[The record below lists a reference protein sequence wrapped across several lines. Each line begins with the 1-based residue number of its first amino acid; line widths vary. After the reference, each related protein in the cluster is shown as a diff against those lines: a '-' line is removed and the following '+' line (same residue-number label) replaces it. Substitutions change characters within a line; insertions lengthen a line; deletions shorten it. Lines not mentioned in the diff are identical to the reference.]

1 MKKLFGKL
9 DRWDEK
15 HPFLM
20 VILNGV
26 ILTVV
31 IECLNQ
37 RSVAGCVR
45 FLVSNPVM
53 FGVNALIV
61 TSFLSVTLLFKK
73 RRCGMVFISLFFLL
87 FAIVNFVI
95 RTFRTTPLRAVDFR
109 VAKSVMTIV
118 NMYMKPW
125 QIALSI
131 AAVAAVVL
139 FLVILWIKTR
149 KIRPKY
155 IRSILAIL
163 LIFALTYGSM
173 IGARNIGA
181 VATHFDNVTNAY
193 TKYGLVYCFGL
204 SLFDNGISKP
214 DVYNEENIKRILT
227 ENEPTGEVSSKRPNI
242 VYVQLESFFDV
253 NKLKRFTYSQQP
265 IPNFLQMKQE
275 WPTGILKVA
284 SFGTGTANTEFDVLT
299 GMNVQFFGA
308 GEYPYSTVLRE
319 KTCDSINFELK
330 KLGYKTHAI
339 HNHAGNF
346 YARNKVYPHLGFDT
360 FTSQEYM
367 LGIER
372 NALGWA
378 KDKILTGQIL
388 DTLNSTE
395 EQDFI
400 FAVSVQ
406 PHGRYSEEVVDE
418 NQTITLE
425 GAATEGE
432 KNAYEYYI
440 NQCYET
446 DAFVKEL
453 TDTLDQFPEP
463 TVVVFY
469 GDHLPNTGMVEE
481 DLIDG
486 ASIYDSEYIIWNNY
500 GKKLEGRD
508 LCTYQ
513 LSAHVT
519 SSLGFHDWT
528 LAKLHENND
537 YDTTNLDYM
546 RDLQMVE
553 YDALYGKQY
562 YYGDEGA
569 PESAEMTMGI
579 KEITMDSFQQIDD
592 DVHIYGQNFTESSVV
607 SLGGDRYDTIFVS
620 PEELVVEGYHLE
632 IGDAVRVFQ
641 MASSRSWL
649 SRTPIEYYLLGP
661 EALITVTDMNEL
673 DAERNGVGHMIPGH
687 IDKEETAGDQ

>member
-1 MKKLFGKL
+1 MKNWIGRL
-9 DRWDEK
+9 DKWDEK

-20 VILNGV
+20 VIINGI
-26 ILTVV
+26 ILSTV
-31 IECLNQ
+31 IEILNQ
-37 RSVAGCVR
+37 RSPAGCLR
-45 FLVSNPVM
+45 FLISNPVM
-53 FGVNALIV
+53 FLVNALII
-61 TSFLSVTLLFKK
+61 TTFLSVTLLFRK
-73 RRCGMVFISLFFLL
+73 RRCGMVFISLIFLI
-87 FAIVNFVI
+87 FAIVNFII

-125 QIALSI
+125 QIILCI
-131 AAVAAVVL
+131 IVLVVAVL
-139 FLVILWIKTR
+139 LLGLLWLKTK

-155 IRSILAIL
+155 IRSILAIVL
-163 LIFALTYGSM
+163 VAGLTYGSM
-173 IGARNIGA
+173 IGAQSIGA
-181 VATHFDNVTNAY
+181 VASHFDNVTNAY

-214 DVYNEENIKRILT
+214 DVYNEENIERILS

-253 NKLKRFTYSQQP
+253 NKLRRFTYSQQP
-265 IPNFLQMKQE
+265 VPNFVQMKQE

-284 SFGTGTANTEFDVLT
+284 SFGTGTANTEFDILT

-308 GEYPYSTVLRE
+308 GEYPYSTVLRNE
-319 KTCDSINFELK
+319 TCDSINFELK
-330 KLGYKTHAI
+330 KLGYSTHAI

-367 LGIER
+367 QGIER

-378 KDKILTGQIL
+378 KDKILTGEIM

-395 EQDFI
+395 GQDFI

-406 PHGRYSEEVVDE
+406 PHGRYPEEVVDE

-453 TDTLDQFPEP
+453 CDTLDQFSEP

-481 DLIDG
+481 DLIEG
-486 ASIYDSEYIIWNNY
+486 ASIYDSEYIIWNNF
-500 GKKLEGRD
+500 GLKLEGRD

-513 LSAHVT
+513 LSAYLT
-519 SSLGFHDWT
+519 SNLGFHDWT

-537 YDTTNLDYM
+537 YDTSDSEYM

-553 YDALYGKQY
+553 YDALYGKKY
-562 YYGDEGA
+562 FYGEDGP
-569 PESAEMTMGI
+569 PESTEMKMGI
-579 KEITMDSFQQIDD
+579 REITMDSFQQVGN

-607 SLGGDRYDTIFVS
+607 SLGGDRYETIFVS
-620 PEELVVEGYHLE
+620 PQELVVEGYTLE

-649 SRTPIEYYLLGP
+649 SRTDNEYYLLGP
-661 EALITVTDMNEL
+661 ESLITVTDMNEL
-673 DAERNGVGHMIPGH
+673 DAQRNAAGHMIPGRN
-687 IDKEETAGDQ
+687 EE

>member
-139 FLVILWIKTR
+139 FLVILWMKTR

-446 DAFVKEL
+446 DAFIKEL

-513 LSAHVT
+513 LSAYVT

>member
-9 DRWDEK
+9 DKWDEK

-20 VILNGV
+20 VILNGA

-31 IECLNQ
+31 VEILNQ
-37 RSVAGCVR
+37 RSPVGFLG
-45 FLVSNPVM
+45 FLVTNPVM
-53 FGVNALIV
+53 FAVNALII
-61 TSFLSVTLLFKK
+61 TSFLSITLLFKK

-125 QIALSI
+125 QIILAVIAI
-131 AAVAAVVL
+131 AAVLV
-139 FLVILWIKTR
+139 FLVILWIKTK

-163 LIFALTYGSM
+163 LILGLTYGSM
-173 IGARNIGA
+173 VGARSIGA
-181 VATHFDNVTNAY
+181 VAAHFDNVTNAY

-214 DVYNEENIKRILT
+214 DVYNEENIDRILS
-227 ENEPTGEVSSKRPNI
+227 ENEPSGEVSSKRPNI

-253 NKLKRFTYSQQP
+253 NKLRRFTYSEQP
-265 IPNFLQMKQE
+265 VPNFVQMKQE

-284 SFGTGTANTEFDVLT
+284 SFGTGTANTEFDILT

-308 GEYPYSTVLRE
+308 GEYPYSTVLRNT
-319 KTCDSINFELK
+319 TCDSINFELK

-378 KDKILTGQIL
+378 KDKILTGEIL

-440 NQCYET
+440 NQCFET
-446 DAFVKEL
+446 DAFIKEL

-481 DLIDG
+481 DLIEG
-486 ASIYDSEYIIWNNY
+486 ASIYDSEYIIWNNF
-500 GKKLEGRD
+500 GWKTEGRD

-513 LSAHVT
+513 LSAYLT
-519 SSLGFHDWT
+519 GKLGFHDWT
-528 LAKLHENND
+528 LAQLHENND
-537 YDTTNLDYM
+537 FDTTNLDYM

-553 YDALYGKQY
+553 YDALYGKKY

-569 PESAEMTMGI
+569 PESTEMTMGI
-579 KEITMDSFQQIDD
+579 REITMDDIQQVGD
-592 DVHIYGQNFTESSVV
+592 DVHIYGQNFTEASVV
-607 SLGGDRYDTIFVS
+607 SLGGDRYDTVFVS
-620 PEELVVEGYHLE
+620 PQELVVEGYTLE

-673 DAERNGVGHMIPGH
+673 DSQSNSAGHMIPGQK
-687 IDKEETAGDQ
+687 DE